1 MIESFGARLRQ
12 QREGRAID
20 LSSIAEQ
27 TKIKRSLLEGLER
40 DDVSQWPS
48 GIFRR
53 AYVRTYAQIIGLDPD
68 VVVREFLEAYP
79 EPVDLLDAAVAAE
92 IEESA
97 RRNGAPTMR
106 LRTIVDSAIGSLAR
120 LRRPAALDA
129 PGVAGSRTDKPAR
142 PVVDTPAAGWPD
154 FTTPVAGAYDPSDRD
169 HGQRHSQERPR
180 PGPAGEPLDDV
191 EQPDISS
198 ASVPAL
204 ADAETG
210 PPEGGH
216 YASGAETGPPEGGHY
231 ASSGELEALA
241 DLLAADDRHG
251 HYAGSREPEALA
263 DLVTAD
269 DRPAPSAAT
278 ADGSHL
284 HREAGRDHSLAA
296 MEARLVTVA
305 NVCTELGRVRGRDE
319 VMMLLEDSA
328 RALDARGLIVWL
340 WDESSEALRPVL
352 VHGYSDHVLAHLP
365 TVTRDADNATA
376 EAFRSAR
383 TCEVAASARVT
394 GALVVPLLVPQ
405 GCVGVLA
412 VELQPGVQP
421 PASLRALATILAAA
435 LTQIVYRS
443 RPASHHLR
451 DRASAHLIS

>member
-53 AYVRTYAQIIGLDPD
+53 AYVRTYAQMIGLDPD
-68 VVVREFLEAYP
+68 VVVREFLEVYP

-216 YASGAETGPPEGGHY
+216 YASGAETGRLKAGITR
-231 ASSGELEALA
+231 A
-241 DLLAADDRHG
+241 
-251 HYAGSREPEALA
+251 AGSSRRSPTFWPLMTGTGTTRAA
-263 DLVTAD
+263 ANQKPSPILVTAD

-296 MEARLVTVA
+296 TEARLVTVA

>member
-1 MIESFGARLRQ
+1 M
-12 QREGRAID
+12 
-20 LSSIAEQ
+20 
-27 TKIKRSLLEGLER
+27 
-40 DDVSQWPS
+40 
-48 GIFRR
+48 
-53 AYVRTYAQIIGLDPD
+53 
-68 VVVREFLEAYP
+68 
-79 EPVDLLDAAVAAE
+79 
-92 IEESA
+92 
-97 RRNGAPTMR
+97 
-106 LRTIVDSAIGSLAR
+106 
-120 LRRPAALDA
+120 
-129 PGVAGSRTDKPAR
+129 
-142 PVVDTPAAGWPD
+142 
-154 FTTPVAGAYDPSDRD
+154 
-169 HGQRHSQERPR
+169 
-180 PGPAGEPLDDV
+180 
-191 EQPDISS
+191 
-198 ASVPAL
+198 

-216 YASGAETGPPEGGHY
+216 YASGAETGLPEGGHY

-241 DLLAADDRHG
+241 DFLAGDDRHG

-284 HREAGRDHSLAA
+284 HREAGRDDSLAA

-305 NVCTELGRVRGRDE
+305 NVCTELGRARGRDE

-435 LTQIVYRS
+435 LTQIVHRS
-443 RPASHHLR
+443 RPAAHHLR